1 MEGPRKLARSDPMTL
16 GAILWHTKTGT
27 SSSSSCVLTRA
38 SFAAAEGCIQ
48 TEIDHAGIGTRV
60 GEVFRDWEV
69 RVGKE
74 YRDGRSRWIPERK
87 LAQFRQDRS

>member
-48 TEIDHAGIGTRV
+48 TERLIMRALERESGKYFEIGRLGSERSIGTGAV
-60 GEVFRDWEV
+60 G
-69 RVGKE
+69 GYLK
-74 YRDGRSRWIPERK
+74 GS
-87 LAQFRQDRS
+87 